1 MHNGYTIHTD
11 PLRVIVA
18 TGFSNRS
25 NNRKTGH
32 MIQIWI
38 LPRRM
43 DPVQAVVT
51 GHDSAVCGDCPLRGV
66 NGKERSCYVNLGQA
80 PLAVWRAWQRGA
92 YPSLP
97 SVDLFRGHFVR
108 FGAYGDP
115 VHIPFPLFQS
125 IARASRGWTGY
136 THQWRKPIFQAFK
149 GFLMASADTEQDA
162 IAAIAAGWR
171 YFRVRNEDGGLIP
184 GEIECLSDSR
194 GITCSDCRLC
204 AGTSKPAKSISIR
217 VHGSG
222 KVHF

>member
-1 MHNGYTIHTD
+1 MNNGFTLYTD

-18 TGFSNRS
+18 TGFKDRS
-25 NNRKTGH
+25 SNRKTGQ

-43 DPVQAVVT
+43 NPVQAVST
-51 GHDSAVCGDCPLRGV
+51 GHDSAVCGGCPLRGV
-66 NGKERSCYVNLGQA
+66 NGKERSCYVNIGQA
-80 PLAVWRAWQRGA
+80 PLSVWRAWQRGS
-92 YPSLP
+92 YPDLP
-97 SVDLFRGHFVR
+97 SVDLFRGHVVR

-125 IARASRGWTGY
+125 IANASKGWTGY
-136 THQWRKPIFQAFK
+136 THQWRKPVFQ
-149 GFLMASADTEQDA
+149 GFNAYLMASADCQGDA
-162 IAAIAAGWR
+162 IEARAAGWR
-171 YFRVRNEDGGLIP
+171 YFRVRGESEP
-184 GEIECLSDSR
+184 MASGEIECLSDSK
-194 GITCSDCRLC
+194 GITCADCRLC